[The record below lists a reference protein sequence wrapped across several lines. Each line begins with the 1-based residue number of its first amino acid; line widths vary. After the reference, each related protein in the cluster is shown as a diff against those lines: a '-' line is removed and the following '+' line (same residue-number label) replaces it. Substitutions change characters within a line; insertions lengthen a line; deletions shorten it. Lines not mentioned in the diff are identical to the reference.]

1 MPYSEEFEKI
11 ARDNYVNMCLARISL
26 IQNVLL
32 NCGGNKMGRDEKLE
46 DMLKGSTRTPVEK
59 EKPVK
64 RSNQVKTDDYDE
76 IRSLIKG
83 LVPLFPT
90 TAVEDD
96 DDIEFGTTQGKR
108 GKQMPKLVISMSTK
122 NKKFVQDQSKARWIT
137 PSAFLN
143 AMIDAAREESKKLNT
158 IEENSKTK

>member
-1 MPYSEEFEKI
+1 MT
-11 ARDNYVNMCLARISL
+11 M
-26 IQNVLL
+26 
-32 NCGGNKMGRDEKLE
+32 E

-64 RSNQVKTDDYDE
+64 RSNQVQTDDYNE
-76 IRSLIKG
+76 IQSLIKG

-143 AMIDAAREESKKLNT
+143 AMIDAAREEAEKMEQKK
-158 IEENSKTK
+158 